1 MPAVK
6 PKRQKPGIDMTA
18 MVDVAFLLL
27 TFFIL
32 TTKFKAEETF
42 PVDTPAAASA
52 IPLPQSGVVVI
63 SVDSIG
69 RISFGLADFDV
80 KIEML
85 DIIEAQYGY
94 SFSEEG
100 KTYFSSISDFGVPFS
115 QLNTWLN
122 QESPEMMKEFAKQ
135 ATGIPV
141 SKDPRRENDLIKW
154 IRTVRRAA
162 RRVDKSLMFAI
173 KGHEKA
179 AYPIV
184 DEVIYT
190 FQEEGIN
197 RFNLVTEMRSDP
209 RIQAAAAAKE
219 GEE

>member
-1 MPAVK
+1 
-6 PKRQKPGIDMTA
+6 MTA

-42 PVDTPAAASA
+42 PVDTPEAASA
-52 IPLPQSGVVVI
+52 IPLPESGVVVI
-63 SVDSIG
+63 GVDSIG
-69 RISFGLADFDV
+69 RVSFSIADFDV
-80 KIEML
+80 KDEML
-85 DIIEAQYGY
+85 SIIEDQYGY
-94 SFSEEG
+94 NFSDDG
-100 KTYFSSISDFGVPFS
+100 KTYFSSISDFGVPFG

-122 QESPEMMKEFAKQ
+122 QPTPEAMSEFAKTV
-135 ATGIPV
+135 TGIPV
-141 SKDPRRENDLIKW
+141 SKDPRRENDLVKW

-173 KGHEKA
+173 KGDEEV
-179 AYPIV
+179 AYPIM

-190 FQEEGIN
+190 LQKEGIN
-197 RFNLVTEMRSDP
+197 RFNMVTKMRSDA
-209 RIQAAAAAKE
+209 RLTGGG